1 MKIAYIGLIV
11 LDQRT
16 KEETDFHVTLEYFKN
31 VSQSERET
39 VARSFLDDI
48 GNGEIWCGIDKIG
61 ISLDN
66 KLSAV
71 EVQLPN
77 NLIKYFKGI
86 IPHCTISA
94 REPYKP
100 KDSYKCLNGEIE
112 STVADSTGIM
122 FCRAAAFGYD
132 NKPIK
137 F

>member
-31 VSQSERET
+31 VPQSEREII
-39 VARSFLDDI
+39 AKSFLNDI
-48 GNGEIWCGIDKIG
+48 GSGEIMCGVSKIG
-61 ISLDN
+61 ISIDN

-77 NLIKYFKGI
+77 NLMKYFKGV
-86 IPHCTISA
+86 IPHCTITA

-112 STVADSTGIM
+112 STIAESTGSMI
-122 FCRAAAFGYD
+122 CRAAAFGYD
-132 NKPIK
+132 NKPIEL
-137 F
+137 